1 MDLCMTKPKA
11 DNKRFAADVWK
22 MHLLI
27 LTIGLF
33 LIGIVGY
40 GYYSGDRINTVDA
53 SLVRF
58 SMKLKLEA
66 STTNLVIAGL
76 LGEGLATDFDP
87 VWAPMDAA
95 MRDFRSAVDNSK
107 KRRPVLPFQSA
118 AVNVVDIKHLENKL
132 SAFKEKAAERFANK
146 RISLVDEAADQVYR
160 LAFKDLLGHLEA
172 LEDRLER
179 VMTRNLILFRYIQ
192 TAMIVLCVLLTVLAA
207 ILLQR
212 FAAQLSRSYTDLR
225 AANERLEN
233 EIAERRRSEEAVR
246 ASEARFRQL
255 AENITGVFWLENV
268 GETNEIVYVSP
279 IFTQWSGYNPSEL
292 YANSHLFWQFVH
304 PDDRER
310 VTLSYRDFTSGTGKF
325 DSDFRIIRPEG
336 SIRWVRSRGF
346 PIRDT
351 DGRMHRIA
359 GLAQDITEQKR
370 QEERRE
376 QLVKELKDFSNAVS
390 HDLRAPLINL
400 KGFFRE
406 IEVALDLIRP
416 TLTEALTAT
425 DVANKEEVNAA
436 FFKDLPE
443 AVDFIDAAIT
453 KMESLINA
461 ILKLSRLE
469 RRELLLERLDIR
481 AIVSDTL
488 KSLGHQIKTHG
499 IILTVGDL
507 PETTAD
513 RFSMEQIFTNL
524 VSNAINYRD
533 PNRSGKIEI
542 DGEARLDE
550 NVFFVRDNGRGI
562 REPNI
567 EKVFNIFERFDT
579 DSVIG
584 EGMGLACVRALVRRH
599 GGEVICESEYGVGS
613 TFTFS
618 ISKRML

>member
-1 MDLCMTKPKA
+1 
-11 DNKRFAADVWK
+11 
-22 MHLLI
+22 MHLLV

-53 SLVRF
+53 SLVRS

-76 LGEGLATDFDP
+76 LGEGLATNFEP

-107 KRRPVLPFQSA
+107 KRRPVLPFQTA
-118 AVNVVDIKHLENKL
+118 AVNAVDIERLERKL

-172 LEDRLER
+172 LEDQLER
-179 VMTRNLILFRYIQ
+179 VLTRNLTLFRYSQ
-192 TAMIVLCVLLTVLAA
+192 TAMIVLCVLLTLLAA

-212 FAAQLSRSYTDLR
+212 FAAQQSRSYAALW

-233 EIAERRRSEEAVR
+233 EIGERRRSEEAVR

-255 AENITGVFWLENV
+255 AENITGVFWLEDV
-268 GETNEIVYVSP
+268 GKANEIVYVSP
-279 IFTQWSGYNPSEL
+279 TFKQWSGRNPSEL
-292 YANSHLFWQFVH
+292 YADSRLFWQIVH

-310 VTLSYRDFTSGTGKF
+310 VVLSYREFTGGTGKF

-346 PIRDT
+346 PIRDA
-351 DGRMHRIA
+351 DGRMHRVA

-416 TLTEALTAT
+416 VLTEALTAI
-425 DVANKEEVNAA
+425 DVANKEEVTVA
-436 FFKDLPE
+436 FCEDLPE
-443 AVDFIDAAIT
+443 AVDFIDAAIS

-469 RRELLLERLDIR
+469 RRELLLERLNIR
-481 AIVSDTL
+481 AIVRDTL

-499 IILTVGDL
+499 IILSVGDL

-513 RFSMEQIFTNL
+513 RVSMEQIFTNL
-524 VSNAINYRD
+524 VSNAINYRN
-533 PNRSGKIEI
+533 PGRAGEIEI
-542 DGEARLDE
+542 GGEARLDE

-562 REPNI
+562 RKPNI

-579 DSVIG
+579 DSVKG
-584 EGMGLACVRALVRRH
+584 EGMGLAYVRALVRRH
-599 GGEVICESEYGVGS
+599 GGEVMCESEYGVGS

-618 ISKRML
+618 ISKRMV